1 MSLTLVIGN
10 KNYSSWSLRPWL
22 FLKHHGIPFEE
33 VRIPLYRDDT
43 QSRIAAYSPSG
54 KVPVLVE
61 GDGGRSP
68 ASSLRLREDGGVA
81 VWDSLAILEYL
92 AERFPETGGWPEAK
106 SDRAMAR
113 SLAAEMHAGF
123 PALRTH
129 CSMNCRRP
137 AAAKALP
144 EAVHKEIARIGQI
157 WRDCRE
163 RYANGGPWLFGR
175 FTIADAM
182 YAPVALRF
190 RTYRLDA
197 GPAGEE
203 YIATVL
209 GHPAMA
215 EWIEAGKSES
225 EVIQAFEE

>member
-1 MSLTLVIGN
+1 MNRTLVIGN

-22 FLKHHGIPFEE
+22 FLKHHAIPFEE
-33 VRIPLYRDDT
+33 VRIPLYRGDSP
-43 QSRIAAYSPSG
+43 SRIAAYSPSG
-54 KVPVLVE
+54 KVPVLL
-61 GDGGRSP
+61 DG
-68 ASSLRLREDGGVA
+68 VTT

-92 AERFPETGGWPEAK
+92 AERFPESGGWPEAP
-106 SDRAMAR
+106 SERARAR

-137 AAAKALP
+137 PARKELP
-144 EAVHKEIARIGQI
+144 EAVHKDVARIGQI
-157 WRDCRE
+157 WQDCRE
-163 RYANGGPWLFGR
+163 RYAEEGPWLFGR

-190 RTYRLDA
+190 WTYRLDA
-197 GPAGEE
+197 GPAAEQ
-203 YIATVL
+203 YAATVL

-215 EWIEAGKSES
+215 EWIAAGKAEI

>member
-1 MSLTLVIGN
+1 MNPTLVIGN

-33 VRIPLYRDDT
+33 VRIPVYRDDT
-43 QSRIAAYSPSG
+43 ASRIAAYSPAG
-54 KVPVLVE
+54 KVPVLVD
-61 GDGGRSP
+61 DG
-68 ASSLRLREDGGVA
+68 VT

-92 AERFPETGGWPEAK
+92 AERFPETRGWPESL
-106 SDRAMAR
+106 SDRAKAR

-129 CSMNCRRP
+129 CGMNCRRQP
-137 AAAKALP
+137 ASKELP
-144 EAVHKEIARIGQI
+144 EAAQKEVARIRQI
-157 WRDCRE
+157 WQDCRE
-163 RYANGGPWLFGR
+163 RHGKDGPWLFGR

-197 GPAGEE
+197 GPAAED
-203 YIATVL
+203 YVNTVL

-215 EWIEAGKSES
+215 EWIEAGQSET
-225 EVIQAFEE
+225 EIIQAFEE